1 MKQPP
6 YLCFAGKAVSFIGIV
21 VQIVRVRIVDFDKV
35 PYFLRK
41 WCYFLLYTALY
52 KYKTDY
58 ILRKMLMETKE
69 IGHIKTKEEIVEIL
83 NNNVLSHYSIT
94 YHGCK
99 GLFIPTNGGTYPGI
113 VVTRCNKDICRVYP
127 HEIIY
132 IAIEDRKSVL
142 YLTDRKIETHYSM
155 EHWKETL
162 DEKSFA
168 QPHYSYI
175 VNLHYVEAVTKDF
188 VTLRCGEKEYKVYTS
203 MRKVGA
209 FKRAVVEFGE

>member
-1 MKQPP
+1 
-6 YLCFAGKAVSFIGIV
+6 
-21 VQIVRVRIVDFDKV
+21 
-35 PYFLRK
+35 
-41 WCYFLLYTALY
+41 
-52 KYKTDY
+52 
-58 ILRKMLMETKE
+58 METKE
-69 IGHIKTKEEIVEIL
+69 IEHIKSKEEMTEIL
-83 NNNVLSHYSIT
+83 NNNGLSHYSVT

-99 GLFIPTNGGTYPGI
+99 GLFITTNGGTYPGI
-113 VVTRCNKDICRVYP
+113 VVTQCNKDICRVYP

-155 EHWKETL
+155 EHWKEAL